1 MAALH
6 PASVYG
12 INRRDPDLRIYSC
25 IYKEETAAPFVFC
38 LRKPEAARKMTTE
51 LLAAY

>member
-12 INRRDPDLRIYSC
+12 INRRDLRIYSC